1 MKKLNIRKDSNVS
14 KFTQVNGRGRI
25 KPKILSSGSY
35 ILFIIC
41 SWPPPIFYSPLD
53 YLEHAIASVE
63 SGCSI
68 VFNE

>member
-25 KPKILSSGSY
+25 RPKILYSFHY
-35 ILFIIC
+35 VQ
-41 SWPPPIFYSPLD
+41 WPSKFYSPSD
-53 YLEHAIASVE
+53 YLEHGIASVE

-68 VFNE
+68 IFNE